1 MVASAPEPAI
11 ASKVPGAMHKIAIYG
26 KGGIGKSVVATHLSA
41 ELARRGMRVLH
52 VGCDPKAD
60 SSCRLTGRHV
70 VRTVLA
76 QISRDPDELDV
87 SELITPGRNG
97 IDCIEAGGP
106 EPGAG
111 CGGRG
116 VARAVELI
124 GELQLLDSGRY
135 DAAVFDVLGDVVC
148 GGFAAPLRKG
158 FARKVLIVVSEES
171 MALFAANN
179 IARAVIA
186 NASNGVVLAGL
197 VANLRSADATRRARV
212 DDFARALGTRV
223 VATLERSALISDAEL
238 ELKTAVEMAPESD
251 VARTFRAL
259 ADDVLALDPEALA
272 SPTPLEQEAFFDFMR
287 R

>member
-1 MVASAPEPAI
+1 MQ
-11 ASKVPGAMHKIAIYG
+11 KIAIYG

-41 ELARRGMRVLH
+41 ELARRGMKVLH

-76 QISRDPDELDV
+76 QMSNELDDI
-87 SELITPGRNG
+87 EAAQLITPGRNR

-116 VARAVELI
+116 VARAIELI
-124 GELQLLDSGRY
+124 GELQLLETGRY
-135 DAAVFDVLGDVVC
+135 NAAVFDVLGDVVC

-179 IARAVIA
+179 IARAVVA
-186 NASNGVVLAGL
+186 NSANGAVLAGL
-197 VANLRSADATRRARV
+197 VANVRSGDPQRRARV
-212 DDFARALGTRV
+212 DAFARALGTRV
-223 VATLERSALISDAEL
+223 VMTLERSTLISDAEL
-238 ELKTAVEMAPESD
+238 ELSTAVETAPGSD
-251 VARTFRAL
+251 VAQAFSAL
-259 ADDVLALDPEALA
+259 ADAALELDPDTVGK
-272 SPTPLEQEAFFDFMR
+272 PTPLEQEAFFEFMR
-287 R
+287 S

>member
-1 MVASAPEPAI
+1 MQ
-11 ASKVPGAMHKIAIYG
+11 KIAIYG

-41 ELARRGMRVLH
+41 ELARRGMKVLH

-76 QISRDPDELDV
+76 QMSDDPEDLAA
-87 SELITPGRNG
+87 SQLITPGRNR

-116 VARAVELI
+116 VARAIELI
-124 GELQLLDSGRY
+124 GELQLLETGGY

-179 IARAVIA
+179 IARAVVA

-197 VANLRSADATRRARV
+197 VANVRSDDAQRRARV
-212 DDFARALGTRV
+212 DAFARTLGTRV
-223 VATLERSALISDAEL
+223 VMTLERSDLISDAEL
-238 ELKTAVEMAPESD
+238 QLSTAVETAPESG
-251 VARTFRAL
+251 VAAAFRRL
-259 ADDVLALDPEALA
+259 ADAAIALDPSSVEK
-272 SPTPLEQEAFFDFMR
+272 PTPLDHEAFFDFMR
-287 R
+287 S